1 MKNIRAESGNACS
14 DVRSNLMLSSNRIRS
29 RSESSHAI
37 VEDQQSAP
45 AEMVLWPPEDSG
57 DTALSIKDFKIR
69 LADTEA
75 GRNSASML
83 INKRYTWRGYAVMN
97 TLQRSPN
104 RITLTAYM
112 KDVLVGT
119 VTLAIDS
126 SSGLSADEVFK
137 DELDRHRGPG
147 RKLCELT
154 KLAIDANVNS
164 KFALAALFHICFIY
178 GRRLHHCSDL
188 FIEVNP
194 RHRYYYE
201 RMLGLSCLG
210 EIRSNPRVN
219 APAHLLWLDLNY
231 VEDQIR
237 QFGGTSDH
245 AGATRS
251 LYPYFFSP
259 REESGL
265 TQRLITLN

>member
-1 MKNIRAESGNACS
+1 
-14 DVRSNLMLSSNRIRS
+14 V
-29 RSESSHAI
+29 
-37 VEDQQSAP
+37 
-45 AEMVLWPPEDSG
+45 
-57 DTALSIKDFKIR
+57 LSIKDFKIR

-83 INKRYTWRGYAVMN
+83 INKMYSWRGYAGSHEVREN
-97 TLQRSPN
+97 PN

-112 KDVLVGT
+112 RDSLIGT

-126 SSGLSADEVFK
+126 PVGLLADEIFK

-154 KLAIDANVNS
+154 KLAFDSSVHS
-164 KFALAALFHICFIY
+164 KFALASLFHICFIY
-178 GRRLHHCSDL
+178 ARRLHECSDV

-194 RHRYYYE
+194 RHRLYYE
-201 RMLGLSCLG
+201 RMLGFTRLG
-210 EIRSNPRVN
+210 ELTANPRVN
-219 APAHLLWLDLNY
+219 APAYLLWLDLDY
-231 VEDQIR
+231 VEEQIR

-245 AGATRS
+245 AEATRS
-251 LYPYFFSP
+251 LYPYFFSA
-259 REESGL
+259 REEAGI